1 MFFTSVK
8 NFSMMFFD
16 SVPNSDS
23 GLAILWSGFNVPA
36 PPSRHGVNATFNL
49 AFDLLD
55 RNHGDLAGK
64 MVRRGFLLLDNVL
77 SLEGPALIWNL
88 LGVMHCMIIRRNY
101 NVFYM
106 LLRYIS
112 GLAQQNLSNTHP
124 ALDVLRSLSMNLAAE
139 LSTTNVASYSNT
151 DRNFP
156 GDNSSP
162 DDRDWSR
169 LAAGYQSIVH
179 IIEQAWILNAELV
192 FSRFDPRLFPLY
204 FGLNMHGSSMQT
216 TSALFAP
223 VLRWFSDDSSLKRL
237 EVAANS
243 HRAMLPNDRHN
254 ETLHPTQ
261 LLQDFATIQA
271 DSIASLNQQSTALL
285 SEAVYHSQ
293 DTARS
298 LQTVAALVT
307 SKLIEMWLPEAHNDT
322 GGNISPRQA
331 DHIACVLKA
340 LVPSRESCRKIE
352 NGSEAR
358 NQVVEQRQCIIKLLE
373 YAYGGLDPEVTG
385 ELWLLKEALLD
396 AGRTEEAMVV
406 EKDVMRRVEV
416 VCRDLAIV

>member
-1 MFFTSVK
+1 
-8 NFSMMFFD
+8 MFFD
-16 SVPNSDS
+16 SIPNSDL
-23 GLAILWSGFNVPA
+23 GLAILWSGFNTPA

-88 LGVMHCMIIRRNY
+88 LGIMHCMIIRRNY
-101 NVFYM
+101 HVFHM

-112 GLAQQNLSNTHP
+112 GLAQQNLPDTHP
-124 ALDVLRSLSMNLAAE
+124 ATEVLRSLSMTLNAE
-139 LSTTNVASYSNT
+139 LATTNAEPYSST
-151 DRNFP
+151 ARKLSA
-156 GDNSSP
+156 DNSSL
-162 DDRDWSR
+162 DDRDRSR
-169 LAAGYQSIVH
+169 LAAGYQNIAH
-179 IIEQAWILNAELV
+179 IIKQAWILNAELV

-223 VLRWFSDDSSLKRL
+223 VLRWFNDDDSLKRL

-243 HRAMLPNDRHN
+243 HRAMLPTDRHN

-261 LLQDFATIQA
+261 LLQDFDAIQA
-271 DSIASLNQQSTALL
+271 DSIASLNQRSTDLL

-307 SKLIEMWLPEAHNDT
+307 SKLIEMWPPEALQDSDR
-322 GGNISPRQA
+322 GKISPRQA
-331 DHIACVLKA
+331 DHVACVMKA
-340 LVPSRESCRKIE
+340 LAPSRESCRRH
-352 NGSEAR
+352 GWAAR
-358 NQVVEQRQCIIKLLE
+358 HRVVEQRQCIVKLLE
-373 YAYGGLDPEVTG
+373 YAYGEVDPEVTG
-385 ELWLLKEALLD
+385 ELWSTL
-396 AGRTEEAMVV
+396 R
-406 EKDVMRRVEV
+406 
-416 VCRDLAIV
+416 